1 MSELYNRIDE
11 LCKAEKINVTEMCR
25 RADVP
30 RGNLTDLKKG
40 RQSGLSTANLTKIAA
55 YFSVSVDYLLNGEK
69 ENQPTISG
77 DDELTKY
84 IEMLR
89 TRPEMRLLLDTQD
102 GATKEQVEENVRFL
116 DALRQAKNAD

>member
-1 MSELYNRIDE
+1 MCDLYNRLSS
-11 LCKAEKINVTEMCR
+11 LCNQMGVSGAKMCR
-25 RADVP
+25 DC
-30 RGNLTDLKKG
+30 GISKSLMSDLKFG
-40 RQSGLSTANLTKIAA
+40 RRDTIASDTANRLAK
-55 YFSVSVDYLLNGEK
+55 YFGVTVDYILNGEK
-69 ENQPTISG
+69 EKKPTISE

>member
-1 MSELYNRIDE
+1 MCFYYKFKA
-11 LCKAEKINVTEMCR
+11 LCKERKIAETRALIEAGLSKSLVSKWAEKPDTNPNGETLLKLCNYFRVP
-25 RADVP
+25 AD
-30 RGNLTDLKKG
+30 
-40 RQSGLSTANLTKIAA
+40 
-55 YFSVSVDYLLNGEK
+55 YFLNGEK